1 MSTPTENTEETALSE
16 WTEFTDRVRFISGWN
31 SIAAKVHAN
40 ARAKGFWDRDR
51 HDGGAL
57 ALIHSEVSEALEALR
72 DGNPWSQKAPGFSC
86 VEEELADVVIRIM
99 DLAAGR
105 GWDVAGAL
113 IAKIQHNAGR
123 PPMHGKEF

>member
-1 MSTPTENTEETALSE
+1 MSTPTDTQDE
-16 WTEFTDRVRFISGWN
+16 DRDTQELLRDCERGFLVGWKFLGLV
-31 SIAAKVHAN
+31 IYAN
-40 ARAKGFWDRDR
+40 ARAKGFWDRER
-51 HDGGAL
+51 NDGEAL

-72 DGNPWSQKAPGFSC
+72 DGNPPSEKALGFSS

-99 DLAAGR
+99 DLAAGK

-113 IAKIQHNAGR
+113 LAKIQYNAGR

>member
-1 MSTPTENTEETALSE
+1 MITMSTPTD
-16 WTEFTDRVRFISGWN
+16 TDTPSTFSKRCFLEVWKLVQQI
-31 SIAAKVHAN
+31 IHAN

-51 HDGGAL
+51 NDGEAL

-72 DGNPWSQKAPGFSC
+72 KGNPPSVKAPGFSC
-86 VEEELADVVIRIM
+86 VEEELADVVIRIK

-113 IAKIQHNAGR
+113 IAKVQYNAGR

>member
-1 MSTPTENTEETALSE
+1 MKLVPAEERSFSE
-16 WTEFTDRVRFISGWN
+16 TWGLVQGI
-31 SIAAKVHAN
+31 VHAN
-40 ARAKGFWDRDR
+40 AKAKGFWDKERN
-51 HDGGAL
+51 DGEAI

-72 DGNPWSQKAPGFSC
+72 RGNPPDDKIPKYSGA
-86 VEEELADVVIRIM
+86 EAELADVVIRIM

-113 IAKIQHNAGR
+113 LAKIRHNAGR